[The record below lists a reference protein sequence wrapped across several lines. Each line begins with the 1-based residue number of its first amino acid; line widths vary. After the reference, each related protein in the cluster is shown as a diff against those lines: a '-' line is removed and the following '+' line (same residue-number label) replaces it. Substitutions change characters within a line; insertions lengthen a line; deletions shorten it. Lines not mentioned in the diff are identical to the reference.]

1 MMNHDCGVSWIRRQL
16 SLIPARADAA
26 LVLRHAER
34 DPIPPGTFGTD
45 VALTPGG
52 VTSAER
58 LGAVLAGMRARVSV
72 TTSPVPRCVATAR
85 AILRGGGRPEEV
97 SLDWR
102 LGDPGP
108 FVVDTQQS
116 GPLYLKLG
124 PLGIARRQLEDA
136 EPPNGM
142 RATSEGVEL
151 LLELVMDDLGT
162 SGRLNIY
169 VTHDSILAVFV
180 ACLYGLSVDEIGWPG
195 YLDGLLLWRDDE
207 RLRFVWRG
215 LHQCSRPLRG

>member
-1 MMNHDCGVSWIRRQL
+1 MDYPSPGSWLVERLLALPPQVDVA
-16 SLIPARADAA
+16 LI
-26 LVLRHAER
+26 LRHAER
-34 DPIPPGTFGTD
+34 ETIPPGTFGAD
-45 VALTPGG
+45 AALTPDG
-52 VTSAER
+52 VSSAER
-58 LGAVLAGMRARVSV
+58 LGAALAGMRARVSA
-72 TTSPVPRCVATAR
+72 TTSPVPRCVATTR

-108 FVVDTQQS
+108 FAVDTQQS
-116 GPLYLKLG
+116 GPLFLKLG

-136 EPPNGM
+136 EPPKGM

-180 ACLYGLSVDEIGWPG
+180 AYLYGLSVDEIGWPG
-195 YLDGLLLWRDDE
+195 YLDGLLLWRQE
-207 RLRFVWRG
+207 GQLRFVWRG
-215 LHQCSRPLRG
+215 LDQASYPLRG

>member
-1 MMNHDCGVSWIRRQL
+1 MDYPSPASWLVERLLALPPQE
-16 SLIPARADAA
+16 DAA

-34 DPIPPGTFGTD
+34 EAIPPGTFGAD
-45 VALTPGG
+45 LALTADGIS
-52 VTSAER
+52 SAER
-58 LGAVLAGMRARVSV
+58 LGAMVSGTRVQVSV
-72 TTSPVPRCVATAR
+72 TASPVPRCVATAR
-85 AILRGGGRPEEV
+85 AILRGGDRPEEV
-97 SLDWR
+97 TLDWR
-102 LGDPGP
+102 LGGPGP

-116 GPLYLKLG
+116 GPLSLKVD
-124 PLGIARRQLEDA
+124 PLEIARRQLEDA

-151 LLELVMDDLGT
+151 LLELVMVDLGT

-180 ACLYGLSVDEIGWPG
+180 ACLYGLSVNEIGWPG
-195 YLDGLLLWRDDE
+195 YLDGLLLWRDGE
-207 RLRFVWRG
+207 KLRFVWRG

>member
-1 MMNHDCGVSWIRRQL
+1 MNHETTPQFAVHLRALPSQ
-16 SLIPARADAA
+16 ADAA

-34 DPIPPGTFGTD
+34 GPIPAGTFGAD

-58 LGAVLAGMRARVSV
+58 LGAVLAGMRARVSA

-97 SLDWR
+97 TPDWR

-116 GPLYLKLG
+116 GPLFLKLG
-124 PLGIARRQLEDA
+124 PLEIARRQLEDA

-142 RATSEGVEL
+142 RTAPEGVEL

>member
-1 MMNHDCGVSWIRRQL
+1 MMSYPCGVSWIKRKL
-16 SLIPARADAA
+16 SLIPAQADAA

-34 DPIPPGTFGTD
+34 EAIPPGTFGAD
-45 VALTPGG
+45 MALTANG
-52 VTSAER
+52 VASAER

-85 AILRGGGRPEEV
+85 ALLCGGRPEEV

-116 GPLYLKLG
+116 GPLFLKLG
-124 PLGIARRQLEDA
+124 PLEIARRQLEDA

-142 RATSEGVEL
+142 RATSDGVEL

-169 VTHDSILAVFV
+169 VTHDSILAVLV